1 MTQQHILAAAVLGAL
16 SAIPAGAQAASI
28 DASTLPLTSLQSLL
42 DSRTLGGTSS
52 IDVNTDESK
61 AQVFAFQSTGA
72 SATYIASI
80 SPTAG
85 SLKFGLYDV
94 YRPTETLLLFDTG
107 GTLASAPGD
116 STQLYIEYN
125 PLTGQAMTL
134 SYEVTGGFPPVFTVH
149 DTATFASPSFGFYL
163 TSGAGTWYSQPHLNA
178 ANGDVNGDGVPDTD
192 HFLAYVGQGDRFDAR
207 GDKIFLND
215 VAHWYIAGEASTLAG
230 FGPQDYDFTDFVVQ
244 LESVQPV
251 PEPATAAM
259 FGVALLGLAAVA
271 RRRAQRTIR

>member
-1 MTQQHILAAAVLGAL
+1 MKQKHLVVAVVGAL
-16 SAIPAGAQAASI
+16 SAVSAGAQAASI

-61 AQVFAFQSTGA
+61 AQVFTFQSTGA
-72 SATYIASI
+72 SATYVASI
-80 SPTAG
+80 FPTAG
-85 SLKFGLYDV
+85 NLKFGLYDI

-107 GTLASAPGD
+107 GTLGSAPGD

-125 PLTGQAMTL
+125 PLTGEAMTL
-134 SYEVTGGFPPVFTVH
+134 SYEVKGGFPPIFTVH

-163 TSGAGTWYSQPHLNA
+163 TSGVGTWYSQPYLNA
-178 ANGDVNGDGVPDTD
+178 ANGDVNGDGIPDTD
-192 HFLAYVGQGDRFDAR
+192 HFLAYVGQGDKFDAR
-207 GDKIFLND
+207 GDKVFLND
-215 VAHWYIAGEASTLAG
+215 VAHWYIAGEASALAG

-259 FGVALLGLAAVA
+259 LGVALVGLAAVS
-271 RRRAQRTIR
+271 RRRVRRTVR